1 MLKSETSISAFNL
14 SKRMRPES
22 SSSSAHAGSNPQ
34 EATANAMARSMS
46 PKSSSN
52 GQLMKTR
59 GRRLFCLFA
68 GIEVLHRSA
77 DACIFGFG
85 KDALGRREFD
95 AHAADFGIA
104 AMFGAGGGCLLRRH
118 DRQV

>member
-1 MLKSETSISAFNL
+1 MLKSQTSISAFNL

-22 SSSSAHAGSNPQ
+22 SSSSAQAGSKPQ
-34 EATANAMARSMS
+34 EATANAIARSMS

-52 GQLMKTR
+52 GQLIKTR

-85 KDALGRREFD
+85 KDALGGRQFN
-95 AHAADFGIA
+95 AHAADFGVA
-104 AMFGAGGGCLLRRH
+104 AVLGARGSWFFSL
-118 DRQV
+118 V